1 MEINNTAIFSR
12 AALILLFFVATFS
25 GCKDFS
31 DSDCTS
37 NAGASTLL
45 HNGESRQFI
54 VHLPSSYNDSS
65 IYPVLMSFHGYG
77 GTATEFMNETD
88 LMSLANEENFI
99 LVYPQGQCLSGGSH
113 WNAGLDTPDN
123 KSSTDDFGFIES
135 LLIELDSMY
144 AIDNERIY
152 ACGYSNGS
160 FFSYALA
167 CYHSDKIAAI
177 GSVSG
182 TMFEETTTNCT
193 PTHPTPIIHLHGTC
207 DNVVPQD
214 GGDGLASVPTVLEYW
229 IGYNNTDSSP
239 QLSRVN
245 DNGTLIEHRLYSEG
259 DSSVAVS
266 YYSVVRGDHVWFD
279 LNFQGAN
286 TGKLIW
292 DFVSQYDINGRR

>member
-1 MEINNTAIFSR
+1 MRLHIDRLFIR
-12 AALILLFFVATFS
+12 ASQLLIVFTVALA

-31 DSDCTS
+31 DSDCES

-45 HNGESRQFI
+45 VNGESRQFI

-65 IYPVLMSFHGYG
+65 NYPVLMSFHGYG

-88 LMSLANEENFI
+88 LRNLADSEKFI

-135 LLIELDSMY
+135 LLIELDSTY
-144 AIDNERIY
+144 SIDNERVY

-167 CYHSDKIAAI
+167 CYMSDKIAAI

-193 PTHPTPIIHLHGTC
+193 PSHPTPIIHLHGTC

-229 IGYNNTDSSP
+229 IGYNNTEATP
-239 QLSRVN
+239 QLSRAN
-245 DNGTLIEHRLYSEG
+245 DNGTLIEHRLYNEG

-266 YYSVVRGDHVWFD
+266 YYSVIRGGHVWFD

-286 TGKLIW
+286 TGRLIW
-292 DFVSQYDINGRR
+292 DFVSQYDINGKR